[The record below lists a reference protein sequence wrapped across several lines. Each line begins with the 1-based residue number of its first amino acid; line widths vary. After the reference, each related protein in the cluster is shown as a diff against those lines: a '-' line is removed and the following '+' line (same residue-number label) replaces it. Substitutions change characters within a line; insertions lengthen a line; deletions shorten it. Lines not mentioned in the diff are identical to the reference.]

1 MIDGRA
7 GSGKVLG
14 VGRRE
19 SAAGSDYQLLAA
31 RQSGLKSVA
40 MRSVLLRAGIV
51 LLVLW
56 LGFVTFIAWSMRQ
69 PPEAFGRVMARM
81 PVAAYF
87 VIPFETLWTRARAG
101 RLQPGEAAP
110 DFSLAKLDKS
120 ETVRLSSFQGK
131 EPVVLVFG
139 SYT

>member
-1 MIDGRA
+1 
-7 GSGKVLG
+7 
-14 VGRRE
+14 
-19 SAAGSDYQLLAA
+19 
-31 RQSGLKSVA
+31 
-40 MRSVLLRAGIV
+40 MRSVLLRAAIV

-56 LGFVTFIAWSMRQ
+56 VAFVGFIAWAMHQ

-87 VIPFETLWTRARAG
+87 VIPFETLWVRARAG
-101 RLQPGEAAP
+101 SLQPGQAAP
-110 DFSLAKLDKS
+110 DFSLSLLDKS
-120 ETVRLSSFQGK
+120 QTVQLSSFRGK

>member
-1 MIDGRA
+1 
-7 GSGKVLG
+7 
-14 VGRRE
+14 
-19 SAAGSDYQLLAA
+19 
-31 RQSGLKSVA
+31 
-40 MRSVLLRAGIV
+40 MRSVLFRAAVV

-56 LGFVTFIAWSMRQ
+56 VAFVGFIAWAMHQ

-87 VIPFETLWTRARAG
+87 VIPFETLWVRARAG
-101 RLQPGEAAP
+101 GLQPGQAAP
-110 DFSLAKLDKS
+110 DFSLAVLDKS
-120 ETVRLSSFQGK
+120 QTVQLSSFRGK